1 MLGAPTAFVLS
12 QDQTLCFI
20 LLIQKF
26 LPVLIKASFPAHYFS
41 VQFTLLNRGSI
52 LFKLLCSSY
61 LLHCLIFKI
70 HYASPLLS
78 GNSFIL
84 PHLVRFV
91 KYFFQIPLS
100 VLVRSLFVVPYYHI
114 TFASLCQVLFFAPCL
129 SVLPR
134 FDSFVILA
142 LPPPFRQP
150 LSFLFYLLLIFFL
163 SLLLFLSVSYRCV

>member
-1 MLGAPTAFVLS
+1 M
-12 QDQTLCFI
+12 
-20 LLIQKF
+20 
-26 LPVLIKASFPAHYFS
+26 S

-129 SVLPR
+129 PTLSR

-150 LSFLFYLLLIFFL
+150 FSFLFYLLLIFFL
-163 SLLLFLSVSYRCV
+163 SLLLFLSVSYNHSLIFSSPLSSPFTNFQKYCTIYLLSLFPLRARSSAG